1 MNDFCPI
8 SREMV
13 DENVV
18 RLNAFFVFTIGLIF
32 VIAPSPFLIGFLLI
46 DFFIRAFW
54 QQKFSPIRFISLS
67 ANKALKR
74 APAMVNAAPKVFA
87 AKIGFF
93 SCLIILIASLI
104 PNAHLAARL
113 LMGLLMVFAALESF
127 FKYCVGCKMYSIYF
141 RFFQKK

>member
-1 MNDFCPI
+1 MNECCPI

-13 DENVV
+13 NENVV
-18 RLNAFFVFTIGLIF
+18 RLNAFFIFLIGLVF
-32 VIAPSPFLIGFLLI
+32 VIAPGTVLSAFLLV

-67 ANKALKR
+67 VNKALKWT
-74 APAMVNAAPKVFA
+74 PAMVNAAPKVFA

-93 SCLIILIASLI
+93 FSLIIFIASLI
-104 PNAHLAARL
+104 PNTYLLAKL
-113 LMGLLMVFAALESF
+113 LMGLLMLFAALESF

-141 RFFQKK
+141 RFFQKF